1 MTRTVHIVDDDAAV
15 LKGLHLLMQSVE
27 LQARTYRSAKE
38 FLASLDAGECDSSDC
53 LILDVR
59 MPDMSGLELQ
69 AKMKERAAAIPL
81 ILISGHGDISMA
93 VKAVRAGAQSF
104 IEKPVAEQELIDEVF
119 AALRPKAR
127 PSDGRDAIL
136 QSYREQ
142 LTERQ
147 RDVFDLLVQGL
158 RSKDVAA
165 RLRISPRTV
174 EVHRAAIL
182 ERLGAPSFSQLMSST
197 LENEQSLGS
206 VNEGESAA

>member
-15 LKGLHLLMQSVE
+15 LKGLLLLMQSVE

-69 AKMKERAAAIPL
+69 AKLKERAAAIPL

>member
-69 AKMKERAAAIPL
+69 AKLKERAAAIPL